1 MKFAKIVFWIAGI
14 YGVLVIAPLYFLFD
28 TIGKQDPPPI
38 THPGFFYGFAGV
50 ALAWQVAFF
59 VIATDPVRFRPM
71 MIPSIIEKLT
81 YGGAVIVLYLQ
92 QRMRAPDLVLG
103 CVDLLFAVLFLI
115 AFSKT
120 KKLQP
125 GSKLSNP
132 RQLF

>member
-50 ALAWQVAFF
+50 ALAWQIAFF

-71 MIPSIIEKLT
+71 MISSIIEKLT

-125 GSKLSNP
+125 GSKL
-132 RQLF
+132 